1 MPTETEG
8 MVVVVK
14 KMKIEELFKNEN
26 FVVINKPSGL
36 VIHSDGKTKEET
48 LADWVLEN
56 YPETKD
62 VGEAMGD
69 IQRPGI
75 VHRLDKETSGVI
87 IITRTKEAYNVLK
100 KQFQNREVKKTYKAF
115 VYGKVKNDSGVINR
129 PIARSASDFRKWSAQ
144 RGSRGKERDALT
156 EYSIIERGEKY
167 SFIEL
172 HPKTGRTHQIRVH
185 LKAINYPVICD
196 KLYAPKRECA
206 LGFNRL
212 ALHSESIEF
221 SGLEGE
227 KIKVEAPLPKDFQ
240 KALKY
245 IAE

>member
-1 MPTETEG
+1 
-8 MVVVVK
+8 
-14 KMKIEELFKNEN
+14 MKIEELFKNEN
-26 FVVINKPSGL
+26 FIVINKPSGL
-36 VIHSDGKTKEET
+36 VIHSNGKTKEET
-48 LADWVLEN
+48 LVDWILEN
-56 YPETKD
+56 YPEIKG

-69 IQRPGI
+69 IERPGI
-75 VHRLDKETSGVI
+75 VHRLDRETSGVI
-87 IITRTKEAYNVLK
+87 IITRTQEAYDVLK

-115 VYGKVKNDSGVINR
+115 VYGKVKNDSGIIDR

-144 RGSRGKERDALT
+144 RGSRGKKREALT
-156 EYSIIERGEKY
+156 EYLVIERGEEY

-172 HPKTGRTHQIRVH
+172 YPKTGRTHQIRVH

-196 KLYAPKRECA
+196 KLYATKRECA

-221 SGLEGE
+221 SDLKGK
-227 KIKVEAPLPKDFQ
+227 KIKVEAPLPEDFQ

>member
-1 MPTETEG
+1 
-8 MVVVVK
+8 
-14 KMKIEELFKNEN
+14 
-26 FVVINKPSGL
+26 
-36 VIHSDGKTKEET
+36 VIHSDGKTKEEN

-56 YPETKD
+56 YPETEN
-62 VGEAMGD
+62 VGEPLGE
-69 IQRPGI
+69 IKRPGI
-75 VHRLDKETSGVI
+75 VHRLDRETSGVI
-87 IITRTKEAYNVLK
+87 IITRTQEAYDVLK

-115 VYGKVKNDSGVINR
+115 VYGKVKNDSGIIDR

-144 RGSRGKERDALT
+144 RGKKGKEREAIT
-156 EYSIIERGEKY
+156 EYSVIERGEEY
-167 SFIEL
+167 SFLEL
-172 HPKTGRTHQIRVH
+172 SPKTGRTHQIRVH

-196 KLYAPKRECA
+196 KLYAPNREWA

-227 KIKVEAPLPKDFQ
+227 KIKVEAPLPEDFQ

>member
-1 MPTETEG
+1 
-8 MVVVVK
+8 
-14 KMKIEELFKNEN
+14 MKIEELFKNEN
-26 FVVINKPSGL
+26 FIVINKPSGL
-36 VIHSDGKTKEET
+36 VIHSNGKTKEET
-48 LADWVLEN
+48 LVDWILEN
-56 YPETKD
+56 YPEIKG

-69 IQRPGI
+69 IERPGI
-75 VHRLDKETSGVI
+75 VHRLDRETSGVI
-87 IITRTKEAYNVLK
+87 IITRTKEAYDVLK

-115 VYGKVKNDSGVINR
+115 VYGKVKNDSGIIDR

-144 RGSRGKERDALT
+144 RGSRGKEREALT
-156 EYSIIERGEKY
+156 EYLVIERGEEY

-172 HPKTGRTHQIRVH
+172 YPKTGRTHQIRVH

-221 SGLEGE
+221 SDLKGK
-227 KIKVEAPLPKDFQ
+227 KIKVEAPLPEDFQ

>member
-1 MPTETEG
+1 
-8 MVVVVK
+8 
-14 KMKIEELFKNEN
+14 MKIEELFKNEN

-48 LADWVLEN
+48 LINWILEN
-56 YPETKD
+56 YPEIKD
-62 VGEAMGD
+62 VGEKLGEVE
-69 IQRPGI
+69 RPGI
-75 VHRLDKETSGVI
+75 VHRLDRETSGVI
-87 IITRTKEAYNVLK
+87 IITRTQEAYDALK
-100 KQFQNREVKKTYKAF
+100 KQFQNREVNKTYKAF
-115 VYGKVKNDSGVINR
+115 VYGKVKNDSGIIDR

-144 RGSRGKERDALT
+144 RGSRGKEREALT
-156 EYSIIERGEKY
+156 EYSVIERGEEY
-167 SFIEL
+167 SYLEL
-172 HPKTGRTHQIRVH
+172 QPKTGRTHQIRVH

-221 SGLEGE
+221 SGLKGE
-227 KIKVEAPLPKDFQ
+227 KIKVEAPLPEDFQ

-245 IAE
+245 IAG